1 MAVLIGEQLTAW
13 SKAGLL
19 RRLGFVDHQALQGD
33 GRLERLPQ
41 TVLEGGEVRSVDL
54 FDWLA
59 GNYCD
64 LTRILAVHTD
74 PTRNESVAVL
84 KAAERCHQEV
94 RARQG
99 PQQRLVQI
107 ACYLGA
113 PGHGEYDTKAV
124 GPAFQ
129 NLVIVPVDQAMP
141 GSGASPLAPREGEQP
156 ASRFASVAA
165 QTIATISGA
174 WLFQQE
180 GALDDSTSG
189 SAQTGIRVVRS
200 YVRTLDVPDPVPELT
215 DRTLNRELVDGG
227 SGWPLPTGAASVVP
241 ANPPEHFARAAAKDL
256 AGRHSDAIG
265 LHRVAPPR
273 AIETTPVRLLAA
285 IRMFGSYLLTGLRAA
300 PRLAVHRLS
309 SAASVAATSAMFGQN
324 SQFQIV
330 VGRSSIRQPPSDLET
345 VERTVSLALRD
356 AEPAA
361 NYLPPPCVDLWRE
374 YALVG
379 TALVDGSDLP
389 PGLTRPSVGD
399 SRAVIQQPGLV
410 VADPAHPSFEISPS
424 AFGSSHG
431 PTTVIDAFDPRSVL
445 VVRRDLVRIA
455 GQAANDSDSESDPG
469 DDDAF
474 GDEADDD
481 APAGDSSPVA
491 AAAEE
496 KAEEGSS
503 ATDRQRR
510 LATRALSE
518 LGDWVADIE
527 STYSWKLGES
537 IAGPLLEAEE
547 ATAAAAAVLSQ
558 GAPQQPSS
566 DLDVRTKVLSSIGM
580 SLLFGLIVGGWMYL
594 TESRWQ
600 DCVVV
605 GVVCVLIG
613 LVIGFVSYLRAL
625 RRQFQ
630 AVHRYNQ
637 RIEDLNHAY
646 EAFTKYSREVLRL
659 SSLYWQYQRWT
670 RVLAGLLHRPFGQP
684 LPANDPGSA
693 LMISSEALAVRS
705 AVAQLDQRGLDS
717 KVHGLRRAT
726 FTIGWLQRAWGEAE
740 GGITNEFC
748 RDRAMDEPPDPLEDT
763 LRRRSGL
770 LDHLVAAVQ
779 TDEHGRVSRRN
790 RTARIRELVSAYSLE
805 RIVRDVSID
814 GIDPYPDAIAPTNA
828 REGDGLFGELIDFDA
843 EGPQR
848 YHHELWSSH
857 GLDSSATVA
866 DSIVQTT
873 PFLAEE
879 VEQVERVEEVGR
891 QLHQSV
897 SVKATS
903 PLQHAGRTL
912 YGSSRVDL
920 SETCQAKD
928 LVLFRETAD
937 EQEKGWFEPVGEGD

>member
-13 SKAGLL
+13 SKAGIL
-19 RRLGFVDHQALQGD
+19 RRLGFIDHHTLLGN
-33 GRLERLPQ
+33 GRIERIPQ
-41 TVLEGGEVRSVDL
+41 TILEHGEVRSVDM

-64 LTRILAVHTD
+64 LTRVVAVHTD
-74 PTRNESVAVL
+74 PTRDESANVRT
-84 KAAERCHQEV
+84 AAERCQQEV

-99 PQQRLVQI
+99 PQQRLVQV

-113 PGHGEYDTKAV
+113 PGHGEYNTGAV
-124 GPAFQ
+124 APAFQ

-141 GSGASPLAPREGEQP
+141 GSAASPIAPRDGEHP
-156 ASRFASVAA
+156 APRFAAVAA
-165 QTIATISGA
+165 QTIATLSGA

-189 SAQTGIRVVRS
+189 SAQTGVRVVRS

-215 DRTLNRELVDGG
+215 DRTLSREPVDGG

-241 ANPPEHFARAAAKDL
+241 ANPPEHFARTAARDL
-256 AGRHSDAIG
+256 ADRHSEVIG
-265 LHRVAPPR
+265 LHRVSPPR
-273 AIETTPVRLLAA
+273 AVEATSVRLFAA
-285 IRMFGSYLLTGLRAA
+285 VRMFASYLLTGLRAA
-300 PRLAVHRLS
+300 PRLAMHRMT

-379 TALVDGSDLP
+379 TALIDGSDLP

-410 VADPAHPSFEISPS
+410 VADPAYPPFEISPS
-424 AFGSSHG
+424 AFGSSNG
-431 PTTVIDAFDPRSVL
+431 PTTVIDPFDPRSVL

-455 GQAANDSDSESDPG
+455 GQAAGESNTEPEIE
-469 DDDAF
+469 DDVFVD
-474 GDEADDD
+474 GEADQE
-481 APAGDSSPVA
+481 PAGDSSPVA
-491 AAAEE
+491 EAAEGR
-496 KAEEGSS
+496 AEEGSS

-510 LATRALSE
+510 LASKALSE
-518 LGDWVADIE
+518 LGDWVTDIE
-527 STYSWKLGES
+527 STFSWKVGES
-537 IAGPLLEAEE
+537 IAAALVEAEE
-547 ATAAAAAVLSQ
+547 ATAAAAAMLGQ
-558 GAPQQPSS
+558 GAPEQPTS
-566 DLDVRTKVLSSIGM
+566 DLDVRTKVLSSIGF
-580 SLLFGLIVGGWMYL
+580 SLLFGVVVGVWMYM
-594 TESRWQ
+594 TGDRWQ
-600 DCVVV
+600 DCVVT
-605 GVVCVLIG
+605 GVVCVLVG
-613 LVIGFVSYLRAL
+613 LVIGFISYLRAL

-684 LPANDPGSA
+684 LPSTDQGSA

-705 AVAQLDQRGLDS
+705 AVAQLDRSGLDS

-726 FTIGWLQRAWGEAE
+726 FTIGWLQRAWSEAE
-740 GGITNEFC
+740 GGITNQFC
-748 RDRAMDEPPDPLEDT
+748 RDRALDEPPDPLDDT

-779 TDEHGRVSRRN
+779 ADEHGRLSRRN
-790 RTARIRELVSAYSLE
+790 RITRIRELVSAYSLE

-814 GIDPYPDAIAPTNA
+814 GIAPYPDAIAPTNA
-828 REGDGLFGELIDFDA
+828 RDGDGLFGELLDFDA
-843 EGPQR
+843 KGPQR
-848 YHHELWSSH
+848 YHHELWASH

-866 DSIVQTT
+866 ESMVQTT
-873 PFLAEE
+873 PFLAEQ
-879 VEQVERVEEVGR
+879 VDQVERVEEVGR
-891 QLHQSV
+891 KLHQSV
-897 SVKATS
+897 RVASTS

-920 SETCQAKD
+920 SEVCQPKD

-937 EQEKGWFEPVGEGD
+937 EPEKGWFKPVAEGD